1 MLRLNRPRLLQLGL
15 ALLASIVALHPLQA
29 VAQSFPEHPIKLIS
43 PWPPGGSNDTFSRLI
58 ASRLN
63 KALGQPVVV
72 ENRPGATGTLGVGQ
86 VARAPADGYTIVMG
100 SSPTH
105 ATAAAIYPTL
115 TYDPV
120 RDFAP
125 VTMVGT
131 VSNVLVVHPSVP
143 AKTVQELIALAR
155 HKPGELAFASA
166 GNGSSQHLSG
176 EMFKVMTGVDMLHVP
191 YKGAAPAV
199 ADILAGHV
207 KIGFHNMPDVV
218 PHLKT
223 GGLRAIAVTAARRAA
238 ALPDVPTIAE
248 SGVPGYA
255 AEVWFGVFAP
265 AGTPRPVID
274 RLHAEISKTL
284 TDSEIKGKLEALG
297 NEVSGIGPDA
307 FAAYVET
314 EVTRW
319 AEIAK
324 KAGVKQ
330 N

>member
-1 MLRLNRPRLLQLGL
+1 MIHPNRSRLLLLGL
-15 ALLASIVALHPLQA
+15 ALLAPLCALHPLKA
-29 VAQSFPEHPIKLIS
+29 AAQTYPEHPIKLIS

-58 ASRLN
+58 AGRLST
-63 KALGQPVVV
+63 AFGQPVIV

-143 AKTVQELIALAR
+143 ARTVQELIALAR
-155 HKPGELAFASA
+155 QQPGQLTFASA

-176 EMFKVMTGVDMLHVP
+176 EMFKVMTGIDMLHVP

-207 KIGFHNMPDVV
+207 KLGFHNMPDVV
-218 PHLKT
+218 PHLRS
-223 GGLRAIAVTAARRAA
+223 GGLRAIAVTAGKRAA

-265 AGTPRPVID
+265 AGTPRQVLD
-274 RLHAEISKTL
+274 RLHAEISRAL
-284 TDSEIKGKLEALG
+284 TDPEIRGKLEALG
-297 NEVSGIGPDA
+297 NEVSGIGPEP
-307 FAAYVET
+307 FAAYVKT
-314 EVTRW
+314 EVSRW
-319 AEIAK
+319 ADIVK
-324 KAGVKQ
+324 KANVKP

>member
-1 MLRLNRPRLLQLGL
+1 MIRLNRVCSPLLVLMLVAAIGWMQPREARG
-15 ALLASIVALHPLQA
+15 QA
-29 VAQSFPEHPIKLIS
+29 FPEHPIKLIS
-43 PWPPGGSNDTFSRLI
+43 PWPPGGSNDTFCRLI
-58 ASRLN
+58 ASRLG
-63 KALGQPVVV
+63 KSLGQTVVV
-72 ENRPGATGTLGVGQ
+72 ENRPGATGTLGVAQ
-86 VARAPADGYTIVMG
+86 VARAPADGHTIVMG

-105 ATAAAIYPTL
+105 ATAAAIYPGL
-115 TYDPV
+115 SYDPV

-155 HKPGELAFASA
+155 QNPGQLTFSSS

-176 EMFKVMTGVDMLHVP
+176 EMFKVMAGVDMLHVP

-199 ADILAGHV
+199 SDILAGHV
-207 KIGFHNMPDVV
+207 KLGFHNMPDVV
-218 PHLKT
+218 PHLKS
-223 GGLRAIAVTAARRAA
+223 GGLRAIAVTASRRTA

-265 AGTPRPVID
+265 AGTPRPVVD
-274 RLHAEISKTL
+274 KLHAEISQTL
-284 TDSEIKGKLEALG
+284 SDPEIKAKLDALG
-297 NEVSGIGPDA
+297 NEVSGKGPDE
-307 FAAYVET
+307 FAAYVKT
-314 EVTRW
+314 EVSRW
-319 AEIAK
+319 ADIVT
-324 KAGVKQ
+324 KAGVKP